1 MIESHEITIVR
12 TNPDAANFDMNRVI
26 NQISKHSSQSNKEK
40 LKKEKVK
47 IKELEAEIKKNESYN
62 WQI

>member
-1 MIESHEITIVR
+1 MIESHEITIR

-26 NQISKHSSQSNKEK
+26 NQISKHISLSNKEK
-40 LKKEKVK
+40 LKKGKVK

>member
-12 TNPDAANFDMNRVI
+12 TNPDAANFDMNRAI
-26 NQISKHSSQSNKEK
+26 NQISKHISQSNKEK